1 MTTAPVLT
9 ADDLDVAVRL
19 RTLVTRL
26 NRKLRQQALGS
37 VSPAQASLLAM
48 TDRLGSPTLGE
59 LARAEQI
66 QPPTTTRLVG
76 TMVEAGLL
84 ARFEEPSDRRISRV
98 KLTQA
103 GRRELDRIRKLKT
116 AYLVEQIGSL
126 DETDRARVAEL
137 VDLLE
142 RLAEGV

>member
-1 MTTAPVLT
+1 
-9 ADDLDVAVRL
+9 
-19 RTLVTRL
+19 
-26 NRKLRQQALGS
+26 
-37 VSPAQASLLAM
+37 
-48 TDRLGSPTLGE
+48 
-59 LARAEQI
+59 
-66 QPPTTTRLVG
+66 
-76 TMVEAGLL
+76 MVEAGLL

-98 KLTQA
+98 RLTPA